1 MSDRIIPVLS
11 LSCGA
16 LVTLY
21 VGLVV
26 TTISFA
32 TWQTQAVNSVRVTE
46 SSIGNLEANYY
57 TTVNRISALDPA
69 TMGFVSP
76 AQVEYVAEVPST
88 SANLSFNGN

>member
-1 MSDRIIPVLS
+1 MSDRLIPVLS
-11 LSCGA
+11 LSCGG

-26 TTISFA
+26 TTIFFA
-32 TWQTQAVNSVRVTE
+32 AWQTQAVSSVRITE

-57 TTVNRISALDPA
+57 TTVNRVSALDPA

-76 AQVEYVAEVPST
+76 AQVEYVAEVTDT
-88 SANLSFNGN
+88 SSGLSFARN